1 MPPWLEDVLLA
12 AGLMAAAAYAAE
24 PVVVLARHR
33 RERDQGRNDQPAKR
47 RD

>member
-1 MPPWLEDVLLA
+1 MPRWLIDVLLA

-24 PVVVLARHR
+24 PVAVLARRKR
-33 RERDQGRNDQPAKR
+33 RRGEGTAKR